1 MASVCDGHTTTARSV
16 RTLAAGLSWLM
27 VAGFA
32 EARADDA
39 AALSLDSEHMFGFTV
54 GSDIGRAGD
63 IEIEAETDAGAGKR
77 AGRYVAALNSLQLKY
92 TWLEN
97 VRIAPHVEFGLH
109 AIDAVP
115 GMSDVSRGSVAS
127 GGVELKYRL
136 LDRATAP
143 FGLTFGLDA
152 SLGRI
157 DAATG
162 LRARDQALDL
172 SVALDREIVADRL
185 FGALNVVYAPGW
197 TRDYDTGLRGQAAAL
212 EVSGALTG
220 RIADGVYAGG
230 EVRYVRAYDSVSLS
244 GFAGE
249 AVFAGPTLYVMLSP
263 HANMTVA
270 WNMQVAGQAQGEA
283 GHLDLTNF
291 ERHQLRVRFGMGF

>member
-1 MASVCDGHTTTARSV
+1 MASVCDSHTTAARPV
-16 RTLAAGLSWLM
+16 LALVAGLSGLI
-27 VAGFA
+27 VAGIA

-39 AALSLDSEHMFGFTV
+39 AALTLDSEHMFGFTV
-54 GSDIGRAGD
+54 GSDIGSAGD
-63 IEIEAETDAGAGKR
+63 IEIEAESDSGAGKR
-77 AGRYVAALNSLQLKY
+77 AGRYVAALNSLQVKY

-109 AIDAVP
+109 AIDGVP
-115 GMSDVSRGSVAS
+115 GMSDIGRVSVAS
-127 GGVELKYRL
+127 GGAELKYRL
-136 LDRATAP
+136 LDRASAP
-143 FGLTFGLDA
+143 FGLTFGLDT
-152 SLGRI
+152 SFGRI

-162 LRARDQALDL
+162 LRARDHALDF
-172 SVALDREIVADRL
+172 SVALDREIVAGRL
-185 FGALNVVYAPGW
+185 FGALNFVYAPGW
-197 TRDYDTGLRGQAAAL
+197 TRDHDTGLWGQSAL
-212 EVSGALTG
+212 LEASGALVG

-230 EVRYVRAYDSVSLS
+230 EVRYLRTYDSVSLS

-249 AVFAGPTLYVMLSP
+249 AIFAGPSLYVMLSS

-270 WNMQVAGQAQGEA
+270 WNVQVAGQAHGEI